1 MGTKFFKIAVVY
13 LVIGVSIGYIMGIT
27 HNFSYTS
34 VHAHINLLGWA
45 SMALFGLIYHFYP
58 KAGETKLAKTHFWL
72 HNIGTPFLT
81 AGVFLIVF
89 LENDAL
95 TVLPI
100 IGSNLVLIGII
111 LFLINVFLHVK
122 EENSPR

>member
-1 MGTKFFKIAVVY
+1 MGIKFFKIAVVY
-13 LVIGVSIGYIMGIT
+13 LLIGVSIGYIMGMT
-27 HNFSYTS
+27 HNFSFTS
-34 VHAHINLLGWA
+34 VHAHVNLLGWA

-58 KAGETKLAKTHFWL
+58 QAGETKLAKVHFWL

-81 AGVFLIVF
+81 AGVFLIVY
-89 LENDAL
+89 LENEAL

-111 LFLINVFLHVK
+111 LFLINVFRHVK
-122 EENSPR
+122 AENLR